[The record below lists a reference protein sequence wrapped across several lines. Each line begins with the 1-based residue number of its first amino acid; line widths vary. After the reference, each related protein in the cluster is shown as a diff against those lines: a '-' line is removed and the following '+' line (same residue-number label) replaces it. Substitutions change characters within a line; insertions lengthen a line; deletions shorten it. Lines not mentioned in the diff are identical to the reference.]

1 MGRPRR
7 ERLRPGGAFGGD
19 LMSKLIDV
27 SLFGMMAQPM
37 MQQVWGQLQASI
49 REAGAEIFKNPRA
62 MAEALRQAA
71 AFLDRYAADQEAQ
84 KKGKG

>member
-1 MGRPRR
+1 
-7 ERLRPGGAFGGD
+7 
-19 LMSKLIDV
+19 MSKPVDV
-27 SLFGMMAQPM
+27 SLFGMLAQPM

-71 AFLDRYAADQEAQ
+71 AFLDRYAADQESHSAQ